1 MSAQISR
8 DRKKIQ
14 IQELEVSNKKLKAE
28 TEKIMQ

>member
-14 IQELEVSNKKLKAE
+14 IQELEENNKKLKEE
-28 TEKIMQ
+28 TEKMIR